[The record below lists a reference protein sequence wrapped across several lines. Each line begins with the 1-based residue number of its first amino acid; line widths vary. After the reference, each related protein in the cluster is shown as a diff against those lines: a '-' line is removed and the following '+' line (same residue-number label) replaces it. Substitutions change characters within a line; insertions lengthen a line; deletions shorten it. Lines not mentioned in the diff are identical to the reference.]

1 MANLY
6 LLDKAIGQNALPI
19 AAEDKGAK
27 VVLIQDGVY
36 LNTEFLRKA
45 GAEVYAVNQDA
56 QKRGLTGGLPS
67 YVKLIDYGQLVDLI
81 VANKVINFC

>member
-19 AAEDKGAK
+19 AAQDKGAK

-36 LNTEFLRKA
+36 LNTEPLQKA
-45 GAEVYAVNQDA
+45 GVEVYAVGQDLK
-56 QKRGLTGGLPS
+56 KRGLAGGLPAS
-67 YVKLIDYGQLVDLI
+67 VKVIDYGQLVDLI
-81 VANKVINFC
+81 LANKVINFS

>member
-19 AAEDKGAK
+19 AAQDKEAR

-36 LNTEFLRKA
+36 LNTEALHKS
-45 GAEVYAVNQDA
+45 GVEVYAVGQDA
-56 QKRGLTGGLPS
+56 QKRGLSGVLPW
-67 YVKLIDYGQLVDLI
+67 YVKILDYGQLVDLI
-81 VANKVINFC
+81 FANKVINFC